1 MTDRKK
7 MLMLLVKAGVNAF
20 LAKIVTEI
28 LLFVISYLMQKRVV
42 FRKKQAVKERA
53 VA

>member
-1 MTDRKK
+1 
-7 MLMLLVKAGVNAF
+7 MLLVKAGVNAF